1 MSQYHVPQYDVK
13 NHLMQSE
20 ISAFDYNPS
29 LREEWKQHKRPK
41 YTNMLEQPPETLHR
55 FPSTIAHNMPRIKML
70 NIYKSDASTIAD
82 VIENFVKKCE
92 NNVLPRFRPRS
103 RLPSQPPHLRR
114 RKNFGL
120 WRVCFPPILIRT
132 DRRLLV

>member
-41 YTNMLEQPPETLHR
+41 YTNMLEQPLETLHR

-103 RLPSQPPHLRR
+103 RPHLRLGQR
-114 RKNFGL
+114 ILVLVWSPELPSVTIKI
-120 WRVCFPPILIRT
+120 PIIH
-132 DRRLLV
+132 